1 MVAVRPSW
9 GPSLCNIPE
18 FLLNFS
24 TKGIYVKNLMHK
36 STKHAAVIEAAIAR
50 DEAARH
56 PLVAS
61 WQRSSVLHE
70 LDSGKQRAPERLTA
84 QELKVAQ
91 ERLGLLIHTS
101 ESSLDQLYM
110 AVGDVGCSVVLADR
124 NGVAVSRR
132 GAPQDDKTFN
142 KWGLWTGAIWS
153 EESEGTNGVGTCIIE
168 ERPLTIHKEQHFHT
182 KNTGLS
188 CTAAPI
194 FDHKGDLMAVIDVS
208 SCRADL
214 TAGFSRLISV
224 AVVDTARRI
233 ETDHF
238 REQFTG
244 ARILLVSP
252 DSEADL
258 PPEASRGA
266 ALIAV
271 DQDDLVIGATRC
283 ARNIYGLSSADL
295 ANPRSLSSMYG
306 QKVDQAQEYARAE
319 NRVIQQA
326 MASTGGNVSAAAR
339 RMGVSRATLHRKLKK
354 FNVTQ

>member
-1 MVAVRPSW
+1 MQQTT
-9 GPSLCNIPE
+9 N
-18 FLLNFS
+18 
-24 TKGIYVKNLMHK
+24 
-36 STKHAAVIEAAIAR
+36 HAATIETAIAR

-61 WQRSSVLHE
+61 WQRSSMLHD
-70 LDSGKQRAPERLTA
+70 LDPSKHRPPERLTEK
-84 QELKVAQ
+84 ELTEAQ
-91 ERLGLLIHTS
+91 ERLGVLIHAS

-132 GAPQDDKTFN
+132 GAQQDDKTFN

-168 ERPLTIHKEQHFHT
+168 ERPLTIHKGQHFHT

-238 REQFTG
+238 KERFVG
-244 ARILLVSP
+244 ARILLASA
-252 DSEADL
+252 EKQNDL
-258 PPEASRGA
+258 PPEFSRGA

-271 DQDDLVIGATRC
+271 DHDDLVIGATRC

-295 ANPRSLSSMYG
+295 SNPRSLSSLHG
-306 QKVDQAQEYARAE
+306 KKVDQAQEYARAE
-319 NRVIQQA
+319 HRVIQQA
-326 MASTGGNVSAAAR
+326 IANTGGNVSAAAR
-339 RMGVSRATLHRKLKK
+339 EMGISRATIHRKLKK
-354 FNVTQ
+354 FSIAK

>member
-1 MVAVRPSW
+1 MRNT
-9 GPSLCNIPE
+9 GN
-18 FLLNFS
+18 
-24 TKGIYVKNLMHK
+24 
-36 STKHAAVIEAAIAR
+36 HAATIETAIAR

-61 WQRSSVLHE
+61 WQRSSVLHD
-70 LDSGKQRAPERLTA
+70 LDPGKHRPPDRLTE
-84 QELKVAQ
+84 QELTQAQ

-124 NGVAVSRR
+124 NGVALSRR
-132 GAPQDDKTFN
+132 GAQRDDKTFS
-142 KWGLWTGAIWS
+142 KWGLWTGAVWS

-182 KNTGLS
+182 KNTDLS

-194 FDHKGDLMAVIDVS
+194 FDHQGDLMAVIDVS

-238 REQFTG
+238 KERFAG
-244 ARILLVSP
+244 SRILLASAEN
-252 DSEADL
+252 SGDL
-258 PPEASRGA
+258 PIEASKGA

-271 DQDDLVIGATRC
+271 NQDDLVIGATRC

-295 ANPRSLSSMYG
+295 KNPKSLSSLHG
-306 QKVDQAQEYARAE
+306 HEVDQAREYAMAE
-319 NRVIQQA
+319 HRVIQQA
-326 MASTGGNVSAAAR
+326 MANTGGNVSAAAR
-339 RMGVSRATLHRKLKK
+339 EMGISRATLHRKLKK
-354 FNVTQ
+354 FNMAM